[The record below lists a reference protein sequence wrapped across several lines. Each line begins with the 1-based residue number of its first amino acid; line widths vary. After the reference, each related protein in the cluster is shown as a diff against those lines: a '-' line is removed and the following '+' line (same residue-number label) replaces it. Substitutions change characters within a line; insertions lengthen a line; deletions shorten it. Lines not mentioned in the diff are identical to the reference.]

1 MRQAA
6 FTSNVIQA
14 AQKLLAVGG
23 SLVVK
28 CSQGASLQAIISTAQ
43 SKFDFVYTH
52 KPKSSRSESNEV
64 FIVAIKYD
72 PNKKPVVKKQS
83 KHTEQEDQAD

>member
-28 CSQGASLQAIISTAQ
+28 CSQGASLQTIINSTQ
-43 SKFDFVYTH
+43 NKFHFVYTH

-72 PNKKPVVKKQS
+72 PNKTPIVKKQP
-83 KHTEQEDQAD
+83 KHTSEDQAE